1 MLIWIKIKNFCDSVI
16 LGDYEK
22 TISQMLTKR
31 EEEKKEHEAMIKK
44 IEAERD
50 STVQHLNNLE
60 NAFNDIH
67 QWVIVDAKDYDWLW

>member
-1 MLIWIKIKNFCDSVI
+1 M
-16 LGDYEK
+16 GEYEK

-31 EEEKKEHEAMIKK
+31 DEEKKEFEATVKK
-44 IEAERD
+44 AEAERD

-67 QWVIVDAKDYDWLW
+67 QLVQLFLSIIIYSFPNFFFLLQ

>member
-1 MLIWIKIKNFCDSVI
+1 MEE
-16 LGDYEK
+16 YEK
-22 TISQMLTKR
+22 TISQMVTRR
-31 EEEKKEHEAMIKK
+31 EEEKKEFEATMKK

-67 QWVIVDAKDYDWLW
+67 Q

>member
-1 MLIWIKIKNFCDSVI
+1 MLSSVVM
-16 LGDYEK
+16 GEYEK

-31 EEEKKEHEAMIKK
+31 DEEKKEFEATVKK
-44 IEAERD
+44 VEAERD

-67 QWVIVDAKDYDWLW
+67 Q